1 MEKFFESRKL
11 YIAFII
17 TFFIIVIYSLISQFI
32 YGDTIFNLI
41 RLFWQELLLSIF
53 IINISYMVRYLRWRF
68 LLFSI
73 GLKPNNKRDIINWL
87 ASFSF
92 AATPGKI
99 GELVRINF
107 YKKDFNISR
116 SKIFSILAIEKIS
129 DLLSILLICII
140 SLNFISSNNYVF
152 MIYLFIFALSLMLII
167 YKNKRIFK
175 QFIKL
180 FLSRIN
186 NNSFLGLYN
195 SFKDAAK
202 FQVLIISLFIG
213 SIGWFI

>member
-1 MEKFFESRKL
+1 
-11 YIAFII
+11 
-17 TFFIIVIYSLISQFI
+17 
-32 YGDTIFNLI
+32 
-41 RLFWQELLLSIF
+41 
-53 IINISYMVRYLRWRF
+53 
-68 LLFSI
+68 
-73 GLKPNNKRDIINWL
+73 
-87 ASFSF
+87 
-92 AATPGKI
+92 
-99 GELVRINF
+99 
-107 YKKDFNISR
+107 
-116 SKIFSILAIEKIS
+116 
-129 DLLSILLICII
+129 LLICII